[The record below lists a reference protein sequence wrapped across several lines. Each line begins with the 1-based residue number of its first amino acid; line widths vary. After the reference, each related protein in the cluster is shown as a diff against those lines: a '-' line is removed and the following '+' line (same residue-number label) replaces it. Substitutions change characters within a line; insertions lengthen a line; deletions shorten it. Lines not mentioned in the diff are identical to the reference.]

1 MNRRF
6 VIWGALGALMLVAAP
21 AHTQGI
27 FGKIK
32 NRARTEVDRKE
43 NDAIEAMAKAVTCAI
58 TDKACIKKAHDAG
71 TPVKVTDKNGK
82 PVSTADSA
90 AAISAAV
97 AQAAS
102 VADEEPAGTPAAPAG
117 GAAAAAGASA
127 PGAGAWLNYDF
138 VPGARTIYYDDFAGD
153 DVGDFP
159 RRMKLK
165 EGNLEV
171 VNIKGQKMLR
181 AAESGK
187 LFIVLP
193 EKLPDRFTVEV
204 LYHSPTATSPLRFST
219 GGNTHSFGCYPTSAW
234 VDAESKSGGKNYKK
248 ASTEFVNCRFT
259 VDTRYVRG
267 YIDSVRTANAPDATI
282 VRTDTLFVEIPG
294 GENNDPTLL
303 ATVRIAEGG
312 KKLYDLISTKGR
324 ASTQG
329 ILFELGSDHIRGES
343 TPTLAEIGDMLKAHP
358 ALKLAIEGHTDNV
371 GSAASNQALSD
382 KRAAAV
388 KQLLVSKYAVDAA
401 RLKSVG
407 YGATKPVAPNTTEEG
422 RQNNRR
428 VELVKQS

>member
-1 MNRRF
+1 MQRRF
-6 VIWGALGALMLVAAP
+6 VISGALGALMLVCVP
-21 AHTQGI
+21 AQSQGI
-27 FGKIK
+27 MGKIK
-32 NRARTEVDRKE
+32 DRARSEVDRKE

-71 TPVKVTDKNGK
+71 EPVKVTDKNGK
-82 PVSTADSA
+82 PVSSADSA

-102 VADEEPAGTPAAPAG
+102 ISADDPAPTAGTPPSSTPASAG
-117 GAAAAAGASA
+117 GA

-138 VPGARTIYYDDFAGD
+138 VPGTRILYYDDFSED

-159 RRMKLK
+159 RHMKLK

-181 AAESGK
+181 AAEAGK
-187 LFIVLP
+187 IFIVLP

-219 GGNTHSFGCYPTSAW
+219 GGNVHSFGCYPTSAF

-248 ASTEFVNCRFT
+248 ASTDFVNCRFT

-282 VRTDTLFVEIPG
+282 ARTDSLFIEIPG
-294 GENNDPTLL
+294 GEKNDPTLL
-303 ATVRIAEGG
+303 ANVRIAEGG

-329 ILFELGSDHIRGES
+329 ILFDEGSDHIRGES
-343 TPTLAEIGDMLKAHP
+343 TPTLAEIGDMMKTHADLS
-358 ALKLAIEGHTDNV
+358 LSIEGHTDNV
-371 GSAASNQALSD
+371 GNAATNKTLSE

-388 KQLLVSKYAVDAA
+388 KQYLVSKYGITST
-401 RLKSVG
+401 RMKTVG
-407 YGATKPVAPNTTEEG
+407 LGSTKPAAPNTTAEG

-428 VELVKQS
+428 VELVKI